1 MSINSIIINTL
12 SPVSLP
18 VEPDEY
24 TGAGDEYITFNYN
37 SQGDDFA
44 DDIPQHER
52 YSMQVHYVCPSG
64 KNSISI
70 REQIK
75 QLLFGAGFT
84 WPTVTDATDS
94 DGQHWI
100 FECEYLMGVWNG

>member
-1 MSINSIIINTL
+1 MSINSIIKTTL
-12 SPVSLP
+12 APVTSEI
-18 VEPDEY
+18 EPDVY
-24 TGAGDEYITFNYN
+24 SGTADEYFTFNYF

-44 DDIPQHER
+44 DDAPQHER
-52 YSMQVHYVCPSG
+52 YNVQIHYVCPRG
-64 KNSISI
+64 KNSLSI
-70 REQIK
+70 RKQIK

-100 FECEYLMGVWNG
+100 FECEYLMGV